1 MKNVKIEWCENFIKS
16 VFKKHV
22 PFENGGIE
30 TGCFWSMAERSGL
43 WERGTYGTPM
53 SSALEK
59 LTNVD
64 IVSDDS
70 GAYLYSVFRLKSAEA
85 QASGIKPPMAGP
97 KPCRKKR
104 DGYRGLMF
112 DKFPWFLM

>member
-70 GAYLYSVFRLKSAEA
+70 GAYLYSVFQIEK
-85 QASGIKPPMAGP
+85 
-97 KPCRKKR
+97 
-104 DGYRGLMF
+104 RGLRPPVLNRRWQVRSPAGRSAT
-112 DKFPWFLM
+112 DTVD

>member
-43 WERGTYGTPM
+43 WERGTYGSPAGRPRKSCTRPPARKASPM
-53 SSALEK
+53 
-59 LTNVD
+59 
-64 IVSDDS
+64 IV
-70 GAYLYSVFRLKSAEA
+70 
-85 QASGIKPPMAGP
+85 
-97 KPCRKKR
+97 
-104 DGYRGLMF
+104 
-112 DKFPWFLM
+112 

>member
-22 PFENGGIE
+22 PIENGGIE
-30 TGCFWSMAERSGL
+30 TNCFWNMAERSCL
-43 WERGTYGTPM
+43 WERGTYGSPM
-53 SSALEK
+53 TLALEK

-70 GAYLYSVFRLKSAEA
+70 GTYLYSVFRLKSAEV
-85 QASGIKPPMAGP
+85 
-97 KPCRKKR
+97 
-104 DGYRGLMF
+104 
-112 DKFPWFLM
+112 

>member
-53 SSALEK
+53 S
-59 LTNVD
+59 
-64 IVSDDS
+64 
-70 GAYLYSVFRLKSAEA
+70 
-85 QASGIKPPMAGP
+85 
-97 KPCRKKR
+97 
-104 DGYRGLMF
+104 
-112 DKFPWFLM
+112 

>member
-70 GAYLYSVFRLKSAEA
+70 GAYLYS
-85 QASGIKPPMAGP
+85 IKPPMAGP